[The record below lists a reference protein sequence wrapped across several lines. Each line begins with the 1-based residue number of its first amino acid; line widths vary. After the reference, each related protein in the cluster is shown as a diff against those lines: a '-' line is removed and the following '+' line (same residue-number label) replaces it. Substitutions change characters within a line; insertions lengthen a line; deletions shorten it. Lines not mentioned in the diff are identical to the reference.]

1 MHRFKGNVNI
11 NKLLLEQNIKTG
23 KPLLTLSLQLSTRDH
38 GMHFLTEEK
47 AWPAKKQHHLDHHQY
62 DCFGKTLEPSEECLT
77 FQAFNLVAE
86 PHSHGFVDWD
96 RRCRSDW
103 NSPPLYLPCH
113 LVCLV
118 LLLLG

>member
-47 AWPAKKQHHLDHHQY
+47 AWPAKKQHHLDHHQAR
-62 DCFGKTLEPSEECLT
+62 GWPI
-77 FQAFNLVAE
+77 
-86 PHSHGFVDWD
+86 
-96 RRCRSDW
+96 
-103 NSPPLYLPCH
+103 SPMFADVQISL
-113 LVCLV
+113 
-118 LLLLG
+118 